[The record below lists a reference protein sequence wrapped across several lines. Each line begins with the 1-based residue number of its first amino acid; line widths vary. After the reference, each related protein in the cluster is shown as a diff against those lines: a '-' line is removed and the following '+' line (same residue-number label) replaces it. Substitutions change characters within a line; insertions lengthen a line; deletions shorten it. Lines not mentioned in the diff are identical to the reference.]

1 MSVLGAVCADVGV
14 MLVPYANWAANE
26 RRESECL
33 VADVNAEWEHR
44 LDIGALRGFH
54 VIRDPRDIVVSA
66 YFSHR
71 YSHPSGPWLDRH
83 RDLLQRLAF
92 EDGIRASIDFREQ
105 QFRRMCSWNYQ
116 DPDIHE
122 TTYER
127 LVADPMP
134 TLREICAFL
143 SLYPD
148 RIGEGRLEQ
157 ILTFY
162 SFENLTGGRARGEED
177 RHHHYRKGTP
187 GDWRDC
193 FSEANK
199 QHFKAKYRDLLLKLG
214 YEKDDAW

>member
-1 MSVLGAVCADVGV
+1 MSVLGAVCSDVGLT
-14 MLVPYANWAANE
+14 LVPYANWTANGK
-26 RRESECL
+26 RASAHL
-33 VADVNAEWEHR
+33 VADVNAEWDHR

-71 YSHPSGPWLDRH
+71 YSHPSGPWLDRQ
-83 RDLLQRLAF
+83 RDLLQQLVF
-92 EDGIRASIDFREQ
+92 DDGMRASIDFREQ
-105 QFRRMCSWNYQ
+105 QFRRMYSWNYQ

-127 LVADPMP
+127 FVADPIL
-134 TLREICAFL
+134 TLRGILAFL

-148 RIGEGRLEQ
+148 RIGEDRLDA
-157 ILTFY
+157 ILAFH
-162 SFENLTGGRARGEED
+162 SFEKLTGGRERGRED

-187 GDWRDC
+187 GDWRDH

-199 QHFKAKYRDLLLKLG
+199 EHFKEKYGDLLLKLG
-214 YEKDDAW
+214 YEKDNAW